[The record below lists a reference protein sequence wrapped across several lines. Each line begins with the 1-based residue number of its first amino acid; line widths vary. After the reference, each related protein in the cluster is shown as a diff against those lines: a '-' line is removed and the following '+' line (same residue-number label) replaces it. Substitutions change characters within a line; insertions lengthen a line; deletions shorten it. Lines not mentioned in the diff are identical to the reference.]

1 MLDQFHPA
9 TRAWFEASFKSPTP
23 AQEKAWPALLRGE
36 STLLM
41 APTGSGKTLSAFLHC
56 LDRLMFPKAEIE
68 ETRTAEKCRVIY
80 LSPLKAL
87 GVDVERNLRA
97 PLIGIQNMARQRGDA
112 VRMPSI
118 AVRSGDTPQKDRARF
133 ARESADIL
141 ITTPESL
148 YLLLTSNARETLRG
162 VETVIIDEIHALVP
176 SKRGAHLAV
185 SLERLEELVGRPL
198 QRVGLS
204 ATQRPLDEVARY
216 LGGSS
221 GKAGPVLLPV
231 RKNREPPVEE
241 KKTPKKRRREPEPVQ
256 ESDDPARLEYVPEDV
271 QWRPV
276 TIIDASAP
284 KALQL
289 KIEVPVEDMA
299 KIGEPVDL
307 PSGPAAAGPVRSS
320 IWSAIHP
327 RLVDLVRAHQ
337 STMIFVNSRRIAER
351 LAAAI
356 NELAG
361 EVLAHAHHGSLAREQ
376 RAIIEDSLKTGQL
389 KALVATSS
397 MELGID
403 MGAIDLVVQIE
414 APPSVAS
421 GLQRIGRAN
430 HHVGGTSS
438 GIIFPK
444 YRGDL
449 VACAALS
456 RAMHQGKVEATRYP
470 RNPLDILAQQIVAIL
485 GVEPW
490 HIDALFDVMRRSA
503 PFAGLSRPLFEGVLD
518 MLSGRYES
526 DDFADLRPRLTWDR
540 LSGQL
545 TAREGAKRLAI
556 VSGGTIPDRGLYG
569 VFLAGAAKGQA
580 RVGELDEEMVFESKP
595 GETFVLGASTWR
607 IEEITFDKVI
617 VSAAPGEPGKMPF
630 WRGDQVARPLEFGRS
645 IGALVRE
652 LRGLPRGAAVD
663 MLVAQH
669 GLEEGA
675 AKNLLAY
682 IGDQE
687 AAGAVPDDR
696 TIVIERCRDELGDWR
711 VCVLSPLGGQ
721 VLAPWSMAV
730 VAKVREELGIDV
742 ETMWNNDGFVVRF
755 PESEAAPDISL
766 MLPSALEIEAAVM
779 SQLSMTPLFAA
790 RFRECSA
797 RALLLPRKRPGSR
810 TPLWQLRKRSQ
821 DLLQAASQFP
831 SFPMLLEAY
840 RECLRDVFDMP
851 ALVETLREVERKKI
865 RVETLDLK
873 TPSPFGS
880 ALLFG
885 YVANFLYDGDAP
897 LAERRAQALT
907 IDPLQLKEL
916 LGEAELREL
925 LDADVLHELEASLQ
939 LRDEKILAKSA
950 DGVHDLLLRLGDLNF
965 AELVQRSVSE
975 EVASSVKQLVQAR
988 RVLELPIAGEPRFV
1002 PVEYAARYRD
1012 AIGIPLP
1019 AGLPQT
1025 FLQPLADPLG
1035 ELVTRYAR
1043 THAPFTAMEVS
1054 QRFGLQSN
1062 AVLQALLQKVAS
1074 NKIVEG
1080 AFRPGGTTREFCDPE
1095 VLRTLRRRSLAR
1107 LRKEIEPVE
1116 PSVLGRLVTSWQGV
1130 VRKRRGLDAVLDV
1143 VEKFQ
1148 GLPMHASQLERE
1160 FLPARI
1166 EQYLAGDLDALAAAG
1181 EVVWVGLE
1189 PIGERDGRIALYLTD
1204 ALPVLYRLPKPELDE
1219 RELKVIEVLR
1229 ASGASFFA
1237 NIHQRVGGGF
1247 PNETVEL
1254 LWGLAWKGLVTND
1267 SFYALRELVRPQA
1280 KKQNRRMPEARAFR
1294 SRRTTPAT
1302 AEGRWS
1308 LLESRMTK
1316 TVTDSEWSTA
1326 IAQQMLNRYGVVTR
1340 EVAQAEGLPGGFT
1353 AVHDVFNLL
1362 EESGRVRRGYFI
1374 SGVGA
1379 MQFALPP
1386 VLDLLRALKTPPE
1399 PSEVLTLAAV
1409 DPANPYGALLPW
1421 PTLEGVGESKRPQR
1435 AIGAHVVLVNG
1446 AAAGWLSR
1454 GGGTA
1459 LVWLPVDEL
1468 ERSRLAVHVAESF
1481 AGLGRKAMNARQGM
1495 LLAEINGEPARK
1507 SEFAPFLIA
1516 AGWTPAGDGFQ
1527 MRKYGPPTM
1536 PRGVPAT
1543 APEPEVVEE
1552 DDSEFDE
1559 VIDA

>member
-1 MLDQFHPA
+1 MLDLFHPA

-23 AQEKAWPALLRGE
+23 AQQKAWPALVRGE

-56 LDRLMFPKAEIE
+56 IDRLMFKPVEDSA
-68 ETRTAEKCRVIY
+68 AEKCRVIY

-97 PLIGIQNMARQRGDA
+97 PLVGIANTAAALGVKA
-112 VRMPSI
+112 HVPSI

-148 YLLLTSNARETLRG
+148 YLLLTSNARETLRN

-176 SKRGAHLAV
+176 TKRGAHLAV
-185 SLERLEELVGRPL
+185 SLERLETLVGRHI
-198 QRVGLS
+198 QRIGLS
-204 ATQRPLDEVARY
+204 ATQRPLDEVARF
-216 LGGSS
+216 LGGVDV
-221 GKAGPVLLPV
+221 GPVSEPTKNKRASVELPV
-231 RKNREPPVEE
+231 
-241 KKTPKKRRREPEPVQ
+241 T
-256 ESDDPARLEYVPEDV
+256 VPSSSSPGDGIGDV
-271 QWRPV
+271 TWRPV
-276 TIIDASAP
+276 TIVDASAP
-284 KALQL
+284 KALDL
-289 KIEVPVEDMA
+289 HIEVPVEDMA
-299 KIGEPVDL
+299 KLGEPMEL
-307 PSGPAAAGPVRSS
+307 PSGPAAQGPVRAS

-327 RLVDLVRAHQ
+327 RLVDLVRAHR

-351 LAAAI
+351 LAASM

-376 RAIIEDSLKTGQL
+376 RAVIEDQLKTGQL
-389 KALVATSS
+389 RSLVATSS

-403 MGAIDLVVQIE
+403 MGAIDLVIQIE
-414 APPSVAS
+414 SPPSVAS

-438 GIIFPK
+438 GVIFPK

-456 RAMHQGKVEATRYP
+456 RAMHEGKVEATRYP
-470 RNPLDILAQQIVAIL
+470 RNPLDILAQHIVAML
-485 GVEPW
+485 GMENW
-490 HIDALFDVMRRSA
+490 HIDALFDVLRRSA

-526 DDFADLRPRLTWDR
+526 DDFADLKPRITWDR
-540 LSGQL
+540 LNGQL

-569 VFLAGAAKGQA
+569 VFLAGAARGQA

-607 IEEITFDKVI
+607 IEEITFDKVM

-652 LRGLPRGAAVD
+652 VRALPRGAAVD
-663 MLVAQH
+663 MLVSQH
-669 GLEEGA
+669 GLQEGA

-682 IGDQE
+682 LADQE
-687 AAGAVPDDR
+687 AVGAVPDDR
-696 TIVIERCRDELGDWR
+696 TIVVERCRDELGDWR

-730 VAKVREELGIDV
+730 VTRVREELGIDV

-755 PESEAAPDISL
+755 PESDQPPDVSL
-766 MLPSALEIEAAVM
+766 LLPSSAEIEAAVM
-779 SQLSMTPLFAA
+779 QQLSMTPLFAA

-821 DLLQAASQFP
+821 DLLQAASAFP

-851 ALVETLREVERKKI
+851 ALLETLRDVEAKKLK
-865 RVETLDLK
+865 VDVLDVK

-897 LAERRAQALT
+897 LAERRAQALS

-925 LDADVLHELEASLQ
+925 LDVDVLHELEASLQ
-939 LRDEKILAKSA
+939 LVDERLRAKSA
-950 DGVHDLLLRLGDLNF
+950 DGVHDTLLRLGDLRF
-965 AELVQRSVSE
+965 DELVARSVSP
-975 EVASSVKQLVQAR
+975 EVAATVQQLVRER

-1002 PVEYAARYRD
+1002 PVEYASRYRD
-1012 AIGIPLP
+1012 ALGVPLP
-1019 AGLPQT
+1019 AGLPQV
-1025 FLQPLADPLG
+1025 FLAPHADALN
-1035 ELVTRYAR
+1035 ELLTRYAR
-1043 THAPFTAMEVS
+1043 THAPFTVAEVS
-1054 QRFGLQSN
+1054 QRFGLQPN
-1062 AVLQALLQKVAS
+1062 AVLNALLQKVAS
-1074 NKIVEG
+1074 HKLVEG
-1080 AFRPGGTTREFCDPE
+1080 AFRPGGTSREFSDPE

-1116 PSVLGRLVTSWQGV
+1116 PAVLGRLVTSWQGV

-1166 EQYLAGDLDALAAAG
+1166 EQYLPGDLDALAAAG

-1189 PIGERDGRIALYLTD
+1189 PLGERDGRIALYLTD
-1204 ALPVLYRLPKPELDE
+1204 ALPNLYRLPKPELTE
-1219 RELKVIEVLR
+1219 RELKVIDVLR

-1237 NIHQRVGGGF
+1237 NIHQRLGGGF
-1247 PNETVEL
+1247 PQETVDL

-1267 SFYALRELVRPQA
+1267 SFFALRELVRPAA

-1294 SRRTTPAT
+1294 SRRTTPST

-1308 LLESRMTK
+1308 LLESRLVK
-1316 TVTDSEWSTA
+1316 TVTDSEWSNA
-1326 IAQQMLNRYGVVTR
+1326 IAQQLLHRYGVVTR
-1340 EVAQAEGLPGGFT
+1340 EVAQAEGLPGGFS

-1362 EESGRVRRGYFI
+1362 EESGRVRRGYFV

-1399 PSEVLTLAAV
+1399 PSEVITLAAV
-1409 DPANPYGALLPW
+1409 DPANPYGALLSW
-1421 PTLEGVGESKRPQR
+1421 PQTEGRPQR
-1435 AIGAHVVLVNG
+1435 AVGAHVVLVNG
-1446 AAAGWLSR
+1446 AASGWLAR

-1459 LVWLPVDEL
+1459 LVWLPADEPD
-1468 ERSRLAVHVAESF
+1468 RSRVGALVAE
-1481 AGLGRKAMNARQGM
+1481 AIAAIARKAMNRREGM
-1495 LLAEINGEPARK
+1495 LLSEVNGQTARQ
-1507 SEFAPFLIA
+1507 SDFAPFLIA
-1516 AGWTPAGDGFQ
+1516 AGFTPAGDGFQ
-1527 MRKYGPPTM
+1527 MRKWGPPTM
-1536 PRGVPAT
+1536 PRGVPAA
-1543 APEPEVVEE
+1543 APVVEE
-1552 DDSEFDE
+1552 EEEAEADEEVDD
-1559 VIDA
+1559 A